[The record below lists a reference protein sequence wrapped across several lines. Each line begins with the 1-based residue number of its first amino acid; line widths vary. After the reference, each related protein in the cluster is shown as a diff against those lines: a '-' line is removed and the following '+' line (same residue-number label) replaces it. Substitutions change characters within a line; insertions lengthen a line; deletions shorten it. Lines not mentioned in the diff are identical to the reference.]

1 MRATTGTPG
10 YCTVSFTPGGYDVA
24 GRVPLTANTM
34 VSGSIISRL
43 GAQTWVGLHVAAAD
57 NNTPVSLPAT
67 PDYRNAYLTITRIGP
82 YPDA

>member
-43 GAQTWVGLHVAAAD
+43 GAQTWVGLHVATTD
-57 NNTPVSLPAT
+57 NNTPYPSPLRPITAT
-67 PDYRNAYLTITRIGP
+67 PT
-82 YPDA
+82 